1 MNKSAIEKFAVRA
14 RRRLREQ
21 VEQKAFEVGITAS
34 EIKAVEIESSDGI
47 VVGGKTFNGNT
58 KKQRERLVRE
68 IGERGF
74 DAVMDEAAYTWFNRF
89 VALRFMEV
97 NGYLETG
104 VRVFSSNDP
113 QQKDPDL
120 LLQAFQVDLPLNRE
134 KLYEFHDRNDHEGLY
149 KYLLLAQCN
158 VLHAAMPFLF
168 EAIADYTELL
178 FPNSLLGTDSVIRE
192 LVSEIPEEDWRE
204 VEIIGWLYQY
214 YISEKKDEVFAGLK
228 KNIKISKENIPA
240 ATQLF
245 TPHWIVRYMVENS
258 VGRLW
263 LESHPNA
270 ELQAKWKYYLKPV
283 AQEPEVQAELD
294 KLVNK
299 NLKPEE
305 IKVLDPACGS
315 GHILVYA
322 FDLLYDIYRSAG
334 YPERD
339 IPRLILEHNLY
350 GLDIDDRAAQ
360 LACLAVAMKAR
371 EKGRAIFRKPLD
383 FHICAIQETNGLSE
397 EVKQFLLECVDDKEY
412 GKRQVENLFAT
423 FHDAKEYGS
432 IIEVNGFDAGFW
444 DGLVANLTE
453 KAKGLYDNTLIGEVR
468 ELLLQW
474 VKQAQIL
481 SYQYD
486 SVVTNPP
493 YMGDR
498 GMDRDLVQFIKSK
511 YPNSKGDLST
521 VFMETCLRFCNKNGS
536 MAMIN
541 IPSWMF
547 ISSYEKLRKSI
558 INNNTIFSM
567 LHLGRGIFG
576 SDFGTTSFVIKKR
589 NFVNYLGKYKKLFFV
604 QGAVDSIEQKEKWF
618 FENVGEYKIKQY
630 NYNCIP
636 GLPIAY
642 WVSERVRQ
650 IFKENKLLC
659 NIAYPKIG
667 MRTGDNGR
675 FTRFWHEVEKK
686 KTGCNLNSY
695 IETFNDIKWVP
706 YNKGGEF
713 RKWYG
718 NNCYVVNWANNGEE
732 IKENTRKVYPQL
744 GNNLGWKISNEN
756 FYFKQS
762 ITWSFI
768 SSSKFGVRY
777 SPPGAIFDVAGS
789 SVFIEDDKIM
799 YLTAYLCSTLT
810 FNFLNLLNPTLN
822 FQVGNVAALPV
833 IFPNDQDVKVKI
845 DSLTFE
851 CITISKTDWD
861 SFETSWDFQRHP
873 LLSRPATNLKEAFVK
888 WTKFTNNQ
896 FNQLKANEEELNR
909 LFIEIYG
916 LQDELTPEV
925 EDKDITIRKANLNRD
940 IRSFVSYGVGC
951 MLGRYS
957 LDAPGLAFAGGKF
970 KPEKYQTYS
979 ADRDGILPILAGEYF
994 EDDIVAWFVRFVK
1007 VAFGEATLSE
1017 NLDFIA
1023 QTLGMTGNETAVER
1037 IRKYFLNDFYKDHL
1051 QIYKNRPIYWLF
1063 TSGKEK
1069 AFNALLY
1076 MHRYDKSTI
1085 ARIRTDYLHELQGK
1099 LELERRRLEQV
1110 GNGDNTTVDKRNA
1123 AKRLGVIG
1131 KQQEELRKYDELL
1144 RHYADQQIEID
1155 LDDGVRVNYGKFRE
1169 LLAVVKGE

>member
-120 LLQAFQVDLPLNRE
+120 LTQAFQVDLPLNRE

-158 VLHAAMPFLF
+158 VLHVTMPFLF

-178 FPNSLLGTDSVIRE
+178 FPNILLGTDSVIRE

-270 ELQAKWKYYLKPV
+270 ELQAKWKYYLEPA
-283 AQEPEVQAELD
+283 AQEPKVQVELD

-383 FHICAIQETNGLSE
+383 FRICAIQETNGLSD
-397 EVKQFLLECVDDKEY
+397 EVKEFLLECADDKEY
-412 GKRQVENLFAT
+412 GKQQIENLFAT

-432 IIEVNGFDAGFW
+432 IIEVNWFDAGFW
-444 DGLVANLTE
+444 DRVIGNLTD
-453 KAKGLYDNTLIGEVR
+453 KAKGLYDNTAVGTGK
-468 ELLLQW
+468 ELLEIL
-474 VKQAQIL
+474 VKQSKIL
-481 SYQYD
+481 SMKYEA
-486 SVVTNPP
+486 VVTNPP
-493 YMGDR
+493 YMGTK
-498 GMDRDLVQFIKSK
+498 GMNTKLTEHLKRK
-511 YPNSKGDLST
+511 YSNSKSDLFA
-521 VFMETCLRFCNKNGS
+521 VFLELNESFTKFNGYY
-536 MAMIN
+536 ANIN
-541 IPSWMF
+541 QQAWMF
-547 ISSYEKLRKSI
+547 LNSYEALRKNILKKSCI
-558 INNNTIFSM
+558 TSLVHLGAHAFEDIGGEVVQTVSFVCRNYHIDEYNGMYFRLVEKQNAREKEQCYLKKQNIYSTKQQIFS
-567 LHLGRGIFG
+567 L
-576 SDFGTTSFVIKKR
+576 
-589 NFVNYLGKYKKLFFV
+589 
-604 QGAVDSIEQKEKWF
+604 
-618 FENVGEYKIKQY
+618 
-630 NYNCIP
+630 IP
-636 GLPIAY
+636 GSPIAY
-642 WVSERVRQ
+642 WLSSALLE
-650 IFKENKLLC
+650 IFKHDTLK
-659 NIAYPKIG
+659 K
-667 MRTGDNGR
+667 
-675 FTRFWHEVEKK
+675 FTISDGQT
-686 KTGCNLNSY
+686 KTGN
-695 IETFNDIKWVP
+695 NDKYLRLLWEIKKCDIGRHKKWVFHA
-706 YNKGGEF
+706 KGGGF
-713 RKWYG
+713 RRWYG
-718 NNCYVVNWANNGEE
+718 NIDTVIDWSIEA
-732 IKENTRKVYPQL
+732 RKHYKRDHVARIAPEYIWFRK
-744 GNNLGWKISNEN
+744 GICWNL
-756 FYFKQS
+756 
-762 ITWSFI
+762 IT
-768 SSSKFGVRY
+768 SSERFAVR
-777 SPPGAIFDVAGS
+777 IL
-789 SVFIEDDKIM
+789 EDNSTFNLAAPSLFLIDE
-799 YLTAYLCSTLT
+799 TLT
-810 FNFLNLLNPTLN
+810 EYILGLLNTVVSEKIIRTFNPTLN
-822 FQVGNVAALPV
+822 TNIGDVIAQPV
-833 IFPNDQDVKVKI
+833 I
-845 DSLTFE
+845 
-851 CITISKTDWD
+851 ISSKYRIQIEYLVNQNISISRIDWD
-861 SFETSWDFQRHP
+861 SFETSWDFQLHP
-873 LLSRPATNLKEAFVK
+873 LLSQPATSLKEAFAK
-888 WTKFTNNQ
+888 WTEFTDNQ
-896 FNQLKANEEELNR
+896 FNQLKANEEDLNR

-925 EDKDITIRKANLNRD
+925 EDKDITIRKADLNWD
-940 IRSFVSYGVGC
+940 IRSFISYGVGC

-957 LDAPGLAFAGGKF
+957 LDAPGLAFAGGEF
-970 KPEKYQTYS
+970 KPEKYQTYP

-994 EDDIVAWFVRFVK
+994 EDDIVARFVRFVK
-1007 VAFGEATLSE
+1007 VTFSEATLSE

-1023 QTLGMTGNETAVER
+1023 QALGMTGNETAVER

-1051 QIYKNRPIYWLF
+1051 QVYKNRPIYWLF

-1069 AFNALLY
+1069 AFNALIY

-1110 GNGDNTTVDKRNA
+1110 TNGDNATVNKRNA

-1169 LLAVVKGE
+1169 LLAVVKGLEKREE